1 MVGVIG
7 DPVAHSLSPLLHNA
21 AFTELGLDW
30 VSVGFRVPL
39 GLAADAIRGA
49 EALDIRGLSVT
60 MPHKEAVAGLVGRLT
75 PAAERVGA
83 VNCVVFGAG
92 SAGRPGPSQDAA
104 TSDAAARGAA
114 QDGAVQVAS
123 HQDDAVQS
131 AADREGGVEDGT
143 GRPTRTG
150 ETLGDNTDGPGLVA
164 ALRRGSNFDPHGRHC
179 MVIGAGGAARAAVAA
194 LADAGA
200 AEVVVVNR
208 TPERSRAAAA
218 LAGPVGRTGP
228 PSDVSGCD
236 LVVNATPIGM
246 DVSSRVSGATAQTGA
261 QTGQERWPV
270 DPGLLGPG
278 QTVVDLVYHPPL
290 TPWLR
295 AARDRG
301 SVVSNGLGMLVHQ
314 AALQLAAWTGVEPP
328 LEAMWAAVDP
338 SDQAGGRV

>member
-7 DPVAHSLSPLLHNA
+7 DPVAHSLSPLLHNT

-39 GLAADAIRGA
+39 GFAVDAIRGA

-75 PAAERVGA
+75 PTAQRVGA

-92 SAGRPGPSQDAA
+92 SAGQAGPSAHDAA
-104 TSDAAARGAA
+104 HQVDAIQG
-114 QDGAVQVAS
+114 
-123 HQDDAVQS
+123 
-131 AADREGGVEDGT
+131 AADRAGDVEGGT
-143 GRPTRTG
+143 GRPTKTG
-150 ETLGDNTDGPGLVA
+150 ATLGENTDGPGLVA
-164 ALRRGSNFDPHGRHC
+164 ALRRGSNFDPEGRHC

-208 TPERSRAAAA
+208 TAERGRAAAA
-218 LAGPVGRTGP
+218 LAGTVGRTGP
-228 PSDVSGCD
+228 PSDVAGCD

-246 DVSSRVSGATAQTGA
+246 DVSSQGTGATAQTG
-261 QTGQERWPV
+261 QKRWPV
-270 DPGLLGPG
+270 DPELLGPR

-290 TPWLR
+290 TPWLL

-301 SVVSNGLGMLVHQ
+301 SAVSNGVGVLVHQ

-328 LEAMWAAVDP
+328 LQAMWAAVDR
-338 SDQAGGRV
+338 SDQAGGQV